1 MIDNAVAARR
11 VSDVYARATNPDQ
24 ETEELMRE
32 YALKFLPIVK
42 SEVLRF
48 KMRVPRHIE
57 LEELHGVAI
66 CGLMKAFDRYRQGHD
81 DNFGAYVRKR
91 VRGSI
96 LDELRRL
103 DSMSRTA
110 RKKARLY
117 DKTIQEIEQREGRL
131 ATQKEIK
138 KELGLNEKEF
148 DRFLEDLRPITF
160 FSIDE
165 VGESGD
171 SQGISLSERL
181 EDPGDT
187 SASEKMESKE
197 LLGMI
202 RDRLRQ
208 LPDVQQK
215 ILHMYYFKDFR
226 LAEIATVFNL
236 SEGRIC
242 QLHTQAIRS
251 LRVTLQRQFR
261 QEEAV

>member
-11 VSDVYARATNPDQ
+11 VSDVYARAKKSDQ
-24 ETEELMRE
+24 ATEERMRA

-66 CGLMKAFDRYRQGHD
+66 CGLMKAFERYD
-81 DNFGAYVRKR
+81 DDKDDSFGAYVRKR

-103 DSMSRTA
+103 DTMSRTS

-117 DKTIQEIEQREGRL
+117 DRTVQEIEQREGRL
-131 ATQKEIK
+131 ATEAEIQA
-138 KELGLNEKEF
+138 ELGLDQREF
-148 DRFLEDLRPITF
+148 DKFLEDLRPITF

-165 VGESGD
+165 VREEGGSV
-171 SQGISLSERL
+171 SLSEKL
-181 EDPGDT
+181 EDEEDVT
-187 SASEKMESKE
+187 ASEKMESNE
-197 LLGMI
+197 LLGLI
-202 RDRLRQ
+202 RDRLNQ
-208 LPDVQQK
+208 LPEMQQK

-226 LAEIATVFNL
+226 LAEIASVFKL

-251 LRVTLQRQFR
+251 LRLTIQRQFR

>member
-11 VSDVYARATNPDQ
+11 VSDVYARAKKSDQ
-24 ETEELMRE
+24 ATEERMRE

-66 CGLMKAFDRYRQGHD
+66 CGLMKAFDRYEEAQSD
-81 DNFGAYVRKR
+81 SFGAYVRKR

-103 DSMSRTA
+103 DSMSRTS

-117 DKTIQEIEQREGRL
+117 DKTVLEIEQREGRL
-131 ATQKEIK
+131 ATQEEIQN
-138 KELGLNEKEF
+138 ELGLDEKEF
-148 DRFLEDLRPITF
+148 DKFLEDLRPITF

-165 VGESGD
+165 VRDDGESE
-171 SQGISLSERL
+171 GISLSEKL
-181 EDPGDT
+181 EDTDDVTG
-187 SASEKMESKE
+187 SEKMESNE
-197 LLGMI
+197 LLGLI
-202 RDRLRQ
+202 RDRLKQ

-226 LAEIATVFNL
+226 LAEIASVFNL

-251 LRVTLQRQFR
+251 LRMTMQRQFR
-261 QEEAV
+261 QEETV